1 MFWMCLS
8 AMNKV
13 FIETSVHLKKIQS
26 KNSQLSLCLSLH
38 HTHFDYLVTPLMGS
52 GSGFWFDRYSNRY
65 NFVLPATKYFS
76 LNLVPVC

>member
-38 HTHFDYLVTPLMGS
+38 HTHFDYLVTPPMGS
-52 GSGFWFDRYSNRY
+52 GSGFWFGLAIDITLFFLLQNTS
-65 NFVLPATKYFS
+65 V
-76 LNLVPVC
+76 

>member
-38 HTHFDYLVTPLMGS
+38 HTHFDYLITPPMGS
-52 GSGFWFDRYSNRY
+52 GSGFWFEGLAIDITLFFLLQNTS
-65 NFVLPATKYFS
+65 V
-76 LNLVPVC
+76 

>member
-52 GSGFWFDRYSNRY
+52 GSGFWFEGLAIDITLFFLLQN
-65 NFVLPATKYFS
+65 T
-76 LNLVPVC
+76 

>member
-52 GSGFWFDRYSNRY
+52 GSGFWFEGLAIDITLFFLLQNTS
-65 NFVLPATKYFS
+65 V
-76 LNLVPVC
+76 